1 MARTRR
7 KKALYEVIG
16 RGQLKQGQSQA
27 FEKPPP
33 DEPPAARAESETD
46 ASPAALEW
54 PKKPRIVQL
63 NAGRIEFS
71 IPYQAAIAALLASV
85 LLLLMAYRLGQ
96 RSPSA
101 TEAVDN
107 AEKTTE
113 NEVQN
118 VSVKQAGPDSQRQ
131 PEQPKAVAPATVDTG
146 DNVIVLVEYS
156 RRADLVPVQRHFRSH
171 GIETEIVPAPGGK
184 YYLWTKDRYSSVN
197 TEGTLGY
204 KAKQRIK
211 EIGAMYKAP
220 PGYETFAPNYFSD
233 AYGKY
238 MGQQ

>member
-54 PKKPRIVQL
+54 PKKPRIVQI

-71 IPYQAAIAALLASV
+71 IPYQAAVAAVLVLI
-85 LLLLMAYRLGQ
+85 LLLLMAYKLGQ
-96 RSPSA
+96 VSQSDAAALDETGKTPPS
-101 TEAVDN
+101 
-107 AEKTTE
+107 
-113 NEVQN
+113 EVHD
-118 VSVKQAGPDSQRQ
+118 VSLKQAGPDSQRQ
-131 PEQPKAVAPATVDTG
+131 PEQPKAVAPAAVDTG
-146 DNVIVLVEYS
+146 DNVIVLVEYQ
-156 RRADLVPVQRHFRSH
+156 RRADLVPVQKHFRTH
-171 GIETEIVPAPGGK
+171 GIETEIAPAPGGK
-184 YYLWTKDRYSSVN
+184 YYLWTKNRYSNVN
-197 TEGTLGY
+197 TQGTPGY
-204 KAKQRIK
+204 REKQRIK
-211 EIGAMYKAP
+211 EVGALYKAP
-220 PGYETFAPNYFSD
+220 PSYETFAPNYFSD

-238 MGQQ
+238 VGQQ